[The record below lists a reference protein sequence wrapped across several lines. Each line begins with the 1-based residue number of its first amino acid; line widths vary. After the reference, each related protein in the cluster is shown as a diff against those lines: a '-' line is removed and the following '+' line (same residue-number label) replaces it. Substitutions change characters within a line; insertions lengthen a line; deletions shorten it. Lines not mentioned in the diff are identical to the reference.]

1 MRPAWR
7 LAISTL
13 SARRSRTALLIAVV
27 ALSAA
32 LISAVACSMVSI
44 QQSLVQRAGAT
55 IGVADAR
62 IRAIAA
68 GATIAASTLEM
79 VRTWP
84 EVRAADAR
92 VQASLTLR
100 SARANYEAA
109 EQADGIEYQRHVRG
123 IALPIMVSSAI
134 GEDAKPGSQPAAGER
149 ALRPLTLIEG
159 RAARS
164 DTEIVLDQTVAN
176 RLGGIKNA
184 MPSRAERATN
194 FRDMASGKGIA
205 DMVTGWLKREPD
217 LNLSREA
224 LAAFGPEVTRDRA
237 EAERLSEPRAIR
249 VGETIDVL
257 RDDQSPVRLTVVGIA
272 TAPALGARPQ
282 AYATLEGVQR
292 LAGLEGR
299 VAQVDIVLREG
310 VDPDAFVERYK
321 AEARGGTML
330 QTTEKVSSGLNQN
343 LKTNQVAFAV
353 LTMMAVLGA
362 GFITMTG
369 LSTAVTERQR
379 EMAMLRAVGG
389 TRWLLAR
396 IQLAYG
402 FLIGAAG
409 AIVGVPLGV
418 AMARVLFWFFHD
430 RLPVDFVIAWW
441 RLLFAGLAAVLAGL
455 VGASWPAWRASR
467 LSPLEAM
474 ASRARPA
481 TTRGIVI
488 ASVAALAGIG
498 LHLAIMFGAPDAT
511 TMFRLYISIG
521 LPALFTAY
529 FLLGVPLVVLAS
541 RLLATPLSRVLGLP
555 GGMLARQVRATP
567 YRHGFTAGAMGAAL
581 ALMVAIWT
589 QGSAAMRDWFEQI
602 KFPDVFVTGL
612 NLTPE
617 SSQRIKALP
626 FVEDTCAITLFP
638 VDTDVF
644 GQRGFTKFKTT
655 FIGFEPES
663 FFKLAKLQWVQGDE
677 KTAIERLKQGGA
689 VIVAREFLAA
699 RGLGVGKTFTCAHEG
714 RTYEFEIVGVVTS
727 PGLDMVSRFFDLGD
741 DYMSQAIHAVFGS
754 RADLRDKF
762 LQGAEPPTQLIQ
774 VGLVP
779 EGSPRNVS
787 DQEAVDTIRERVADM
802 GVLDVGSGRRVRTEV
817 LGVFSR
823 GLVLA
828 SWIAVLAMLVACFGV
843 ANLIIAGVQ
852 ARRFEFGV
860 LRAVGAGSGTV
871 ARLVLAEAIIIA
883 AAACI
888 GGTLM
893 GIQGVAGAVNMNRLM
908 IGIELHVRPPVLP
921 IAMGWA
927 LVTIITLGAAAPAAW
942 QLARQRPR
950 ELLGA
955 MKG

>member
-7 LAISTL
+7 LAISNL
-13 SARRSRTALLIAVV
+13 SARRSRTALLVAVV

-44 QQSLVQRAGAT
+44 QQSLVQRASAT
-55 IGVADAR
+55 IGLADAR
-62 IRAIAA
+62 IRAIAS
-68 GATIAASTLEM
+68 GATIPISTLDL
-79 VRTWP
+79 VRAWP

-100 SARANYEAA
+100 SARANYEAV
-109 EQADGIEYQRHVRG
+109 EQADGVEYQRHVRG
-123 IALPIMVSSAI
+123 IAIPIMVSSAI
-134 GEDAKPGSQPAAGER
+134 GEQDVPREQ
-149 ALRPLTLIEG
+149 ALRPITLLEG
-159 RAARS
+159 RAAANHA
-164 DTEIVLDQTVAN
+164 EIVLDQTVAN
-176 RLGGIKNA
+176 RLGGIRNA
-184 MPSRAERATN
+184 MPTRAERATS

-205 DMVTGWLKREPD
+205 NMVTGWLKREPY
-217 LNLSREA
+217 LNLSPEQM
-224 LAAFGPEVTRDRA
+224 AAFGPETTRDRA
-237 EAERLSEPRAIR
+237 EAERFSEPRAIR
-249 VGETIDVL
+249 VGEMIDVL
-257 RDDQSPVRLTVVGIA
+257 VEGKEPARLTVVGISP
-272 TAPALGARPQ
+272 APALGARPQ
-282 AYATLEGVQR
+282 AYATLDGVQR
-292 LAGLEGR
+292 LANLDGR
-299 VAQVDIVLREG
+299 AAQIDIVLREN
-310 VDPDAFVERYK
+310 VDPELFVERYK
-321 AEARGGTML
+321 AQVRNGTML

-353 LTMMAVLGA
+353 LTMMSVLGA

-369 LSTAVTERQR
+369 MSTAVTERQR
-379 EMAMLRAVGG
+379 EMAMLRCVGG
-389 TRWLLAR
+389 SRWLLAR
-396 IQLAYG
+396 IQLTYG
-402 FLIGAAG
+402 LLVGLGGAV
-409 AIVGVPLGV
+409 VGVPLGV
-418 AMARVLFWFFHD
+418 AMARTLFYVFSD

-441 RLLFAGLAAVLAGL
+441 RLLFAALAAVLAGL

-488 ASVAALAGIG
+488 AAACAIGGIA

-511 TMFRLYISIG
+511 TMFRLYISLG
-521 LPALFTAY
+521 LPALVTAY

-541 RLLATPLSRVLGLP
+541 RVLASPLSRVLRLP
-555 GGMLARQVRATP
+555 SGMLDRQVRATP

-589 QGSAAMRDWFEQI
+589 QGSAAVRDWFEQI

-617 SSQRIKALP
+617 ANQRIKALP

-638 VDTDVF
+638 VETDVF

-655 FIGFEPES
+655 FIAFEPET
-663 FFKLAKLQWVQGDE
+663 FFNLARLQWVQGDE

-754 RADLRDKF
+754 RTDLRDKF

-779 EGSPRNVS
+779 EGSPQNVG

-802 GVLDVGSGRRVRTEV
+802 GVLDVGSGRRVRNEV
-817 LGVFSR
+817 LGVFTR
-823 GLVLA
+823 GMVLA
-828 SWIAVLAMLVACFGV
+828 SWIAVLAMLIACFGV

-860 LRAVGAGSGTV
+860 LRAVGASSGMV

-883 AAACI
+883 AAACV

-908 IGIELHVRPPVLP
+908 IGIELHVRPPMLP
-921 IAMGWA
+921 ISLGWV
-927 LVTIITLGAAAPAAW
+927 LVTLITVGAAAPAAW
-942 QLARQRPR
+942 NLARQRPR